1 MGDEVGGSPLGRRK
15 VSELPGRLFSMYIP
29 LLTTSKDSDPSTVDQ
44 KAGTLIFALP
54 MIVLLKHKLLA
65 PIPTL
70 PHTES

>member
-1 MGDEVGGSPLGRRK
+1 
-15 VSELPGRLFSMYIP
+15 MYIP